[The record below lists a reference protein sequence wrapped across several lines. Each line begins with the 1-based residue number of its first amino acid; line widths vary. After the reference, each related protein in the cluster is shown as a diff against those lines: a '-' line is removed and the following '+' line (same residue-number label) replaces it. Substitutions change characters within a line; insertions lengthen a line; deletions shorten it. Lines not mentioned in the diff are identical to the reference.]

1 MSKKI
6 KAKIIVSPR
15 FCDLMSVFINVYA
28 ITLYPFI
35 ISREPLPVITYNHEK
50 IHLVQ
55 QRELWVVGFY
65 FLYIWYWLKNRFKG
79 MNGSDAYYAIPFEKE
94 AYTHQE
100 DLGYLKTR
108 KPHAWRD
115 FI

>member
-1 MSKKI
+1 MKP
-6 KAKIIVSPR
+6 KIIISPK
-15 FCDLMSVFINVYA
+15 FCKLMSVFIDVYA

-35 ISREPLPVITYNHEK
+35 ISKEQLPVTIYNHEK

-65 FLYIWYWLKNRFKG
+65 FLYIWYWLKARAKG
-79 MNGSDAYYAIPFEKE
+79 LNGRDAYYAIPFEKE

-100 DLGYLKTR
+100 DLGYLKER
-108 KPHAWRD
+108 KPQAWRD

>member
-1 MSKKI
+1 MKDLKT
-6 KAKIIVSPR
+6 KVIISPK
-15 FCDLMSVFINVYA
+15 FCKLMSVFIDVYA

-35 ISREPLPVITYNHEK
+35 IAKEPLPVTTYNHEK

-65 FLYIWYWLKNRFKG
+65 ILYVWYWLKARVKG
-79 MNGSDAYYAIPFEKE
+79 LNGANAYYAIPFEKE
-94 AYTHQE
+94 AYTHQNN
-100 DLGYLKTR
+100 LKYLKSR